1 MAIVDKIFGANVFMY
16 VNETLVACAKSMSVS
31 ATRKEL
37 DTTCSGSGDTEQ
49 AITGKAKY
57 TWDID
62 ILWRQTSGADISTN
76 VTAYDLINIFQNKT
90 PITIVDMQK
99 EADLAN
105 DDEIYTGVGYIT
117 NFKKSATLDSVDSF
131 TCSGFFNSYAPTR
144 YVD

>member
-62 ILWRQTSGADISTN
+62 ILWRQTSGADIEDN
-76 VTAYDLINIFQNKT
+76 ITAYDLIDIFQNKT
-90 PITIVDMQK
+90 PITIVDK
-99 EADLAN
+99 NSTLAV
-105 DDEIYTGVGYIT
+105 DDEIYTGVGLMT

-131 TCSGFFNSYAPTR
+131 TCSGFFNSYVPSR